1 MARENSVFLHGQ
13 LQASPKIY
21 VDKDG
26 NPIKGILVL
35 KTLRRP
41 IISDGVIM
49 GSKLYFDTPIIL
61 TKNLALIKNMYSMRT
76 GDMIDIKGAL
86 TTKEVNKATLCPKCG
101 FKNVTEGN
109 TVYVTPIYICRREQE
124 LSPEDG
130 IQTLKERSE
139 VSNTIYVIGTLCRNP
154 ENYVDEQGRDYSR
167 YQLAVNRK
175 FKIQED
181 DPSIK
186 TDYPWVKTF
195 GMQAKK
201 DADGLQMG
209 SVIYIN
215 GALQTREI
223 QRTTVCESCGEEY
236 HWKETVTEIVPYSTE
251 YLSNCILPEKESE
264 GNGEQSE
271 G

>member
-1 MARENSVFLHGQ
+1 MARENTVLLHGQ
-13 LQASPKIY
+13 IQKSPTIL
-21 VDKDG
+21 VDKAG
-26 NPIKGILVL
+26 NPRHGILIL

-41 IISDGVIM
+41 IISDGVIL
-49 GSKLYFDTPIIL
+49 GSKLYFDTPIIF
-61 TKNLALIKNMYSMRT
+61 TKNPLLIKSMYNMRT
-76 GDMIDIKGAL
+76 GDMVDIKGAL
-86 TTKEVNKATLCPKCG
+86 TTKEVTKATICPECG
-101 FKNVTEGN
+101 GKNTTEGN
-109 TVYVTPIYICRREQE
+109 TVYVTPIYLCRREQE
-124 LSPEDG
+124 VCPEDG
-130 IQTLKERSE
+130 IQLLKERSE
-139 VSNTIYVIGTLCRNP
+139 VSNTIHVIGTLCRNP

-201 DADGLQMG
+201 DAEGLQMG

-223 QRTTVCESCGEEY
+223 SRTTICEHCGKEY

-251 YLSNCILPEKESE
+251 YLSNCILPEKEE
-264 GNGEQSE
+264 DGHGEQSQ